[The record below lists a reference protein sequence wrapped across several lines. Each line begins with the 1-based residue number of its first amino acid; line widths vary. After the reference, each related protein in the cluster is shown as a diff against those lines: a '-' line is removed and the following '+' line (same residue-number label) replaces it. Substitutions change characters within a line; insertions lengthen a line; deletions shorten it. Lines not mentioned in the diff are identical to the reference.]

1 MALRSQNAALL
12 AKIETTSGTDSVP
25 AATDAIRCQ
34 NMAISFAPALIT
46 ANEYSGSLDASPP
59 IVGGM
64 PVTVS
69 FDVFLKGS
77 GAAATAPEWGRLLRA
92 CGWAETITST
102 AVPASA
108 EALAAGGSTTSAVL
122 GASAAATAQLYRG
135 MPVVLTGA
143 QAGLSY
149 ITDYTAAKLA
159 TLTDSFGAAL
169 LATTSY
175 QIPVNVRYAP
185 ASLNIPSVTLYCFVD
200 GIRYR
205 VTGARGN
212 VSFALQSGQAGTM
225 RFTFQGRILDKADA
239 AIPTGLVYDQTV
251 RPIWIGGRATMNRVQ
266 VGMSSLSL
274 DMANRLVT
282 PDNPNDVEGFD
293 PAEINGRNLT
303 GQLVRQEYLVA
314 TETAFADFRAQ
325 TARIVHARFGLA
337 AAVGNRIG
345 LTVPAA
351 QYTGHQPGDQGG
363 VATLAVPFSATGP
376 DSGAF
381 LAIH

>member
-1 MALRSQNAALL
+1 MALRSQNSALL
-12 AKIETTSGTDSVP
+12 ARIEATAGVDPVP
-25 AATDAIRCQ
+25 TAPDAVRCQ
-34 NMAISFAPALIT
+34 NMSISFAPALIT

-92 CGWAETITST
+92 CGWAETLTST

-122 GASAAATAQLYRG
+122 GTTAAATAQLYRG
-135 MPVVLTGA
+135 MPVNLTGA
-143 QAGLSY
+143 QTGLTY
-149 ITDYTAAKLA
+149 ITDYTAAKVA

-169 LATTSY
+169 VATTNY
-175 QIPVNVRYAP
+175 QIPANVRYAP
-185 ASLNIPSVTLYCFVD
+185 ASLSIPSVTLYCFID

-205 VTGARGN
+205 VTGCRGT
-212 VSFALQSGQAGTM
+212 VAFAFQSGQAGTM
-225 RFTFQGRILDKADA
+225 RFSFQGRILDKTDA
-239 AIPTGLVYDQTV
+239 AIPTGLVYDQTF

-293 PAEINGRNLT
+293 PAEINGRNLS
-303 GQLVRQEYLVA
+303 GQIVRQEYLVA
-314 TETAFADFRAQ
+314 TEGAFADFRAQ
-325 TARIVHARFGLA
+325 TARIVHARFGG
-337 AAVGNRIG
+337 AVGNRIG
-345 LTVPAA
+345 FTIPAA

-363 VATLAVPFSATGP
+363 VATLSVPFSATGP

-381 LAIH
+381 LSIH